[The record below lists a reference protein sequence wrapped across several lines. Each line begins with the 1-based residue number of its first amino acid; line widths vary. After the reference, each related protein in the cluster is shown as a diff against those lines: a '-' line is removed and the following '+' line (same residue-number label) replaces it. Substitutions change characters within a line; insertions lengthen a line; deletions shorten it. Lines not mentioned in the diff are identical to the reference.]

1 MPVRRGK
8 RLRVGVIF
16 GGRSGEHEVSLVSG
30 KAVMAHLDRGKY
42 QVTPILISREGAWTP
57 DWTALRGLDVVFPV
71 LHGPY
76 GEDGTIQGML
86 EMLGL
91 PYVGAGVLGSAAAMD
106 KEVAKRLFLASGLP
120 VGPYVT
126 VDATEWSAAPRKAT
140 ARIEKAL
147 RYPIFVKPANMGSS
161 VGISK
166 VRGRAGLAAAL
177 REAFRF
183 DDKLVIEQG
192 IEARE
197 IECAVLGN
205 RDPQAAA
212 PGEVIPG
219 REFYDYAAKYAD
231 AGSRTLVPA
240 PIPARTARAVRE
252 LAVRAY
258 QACGCEGLARVDF
271 FLARRT
277 GKLYLNEINTMPGF
291 TSISM
296 YPMMWAASGVP
307 FPALLDR
314 LIGLAL
320 ERSRRR
326 GRRRVLPSRVPI
338 NV

>member
-1 MPVRRGK
+1 MPASRGK
-8 RLRVGVIF
+8 KLRVGVIF

-30 KAVMAHLDRGKY
+30 RAVMANLDRRKY
-42 QVTPILISREGAWTP
+42 QVTPILISRDGQWTP
-57 DWTALRGLDVVFPV
+57 DWTALRRLDVVFPV

-76 GEDGTIQGML
+76 GEDGTIQGLL

-91 PYVGAGVLGSAAAMD
+91 PYVGSGVLGSAAAMD
-106 KEVAKRLFLASGLP
+106 KDIAKRLFVSAGLP
-120 VGPYVT
+120 VAPYLSLEQSEWT
-126 VDATEWSAAPRKAT
+126 RSPAKTAT
-140 ARIEKAL
+140 RIQKAL
-147 RYPIFVKPANMGSS
+147 RYPVFVKPANMGSS

-166 VRGRAGLAAAL
+166 VRERTGLAAAL

-192 IEARE
+192 LDARE

-240 PIPARTARAVRE
+240 PIPAPVARKVRE

-271 FLARRT
+271 FLERRT
-277 GKLYLNEINTMPGF
+277 GQLYLNEINTMPGF

-296 YPMMWAASGVP
+296 YPMMWAAGGLR

-320 ERSRRR
+320 ERARRR
-326 GRRRVLPSRVPI
+326 GRRRVLPSRVQI

>member
-1 MPVRRGK
+1 VVAARRGK
-8 RLRVGVIF
+8 KLRVGVVC
-16 GGRSGEHEVSLVSG
+16 GGRSGEHEVSLISG
-30 KAVMAHLDRGKY
+30 QAVMASLDRGKY
-42 QVTPILISREGAWTP
+42 QVTPIFISREGAWTP
-57 DWTALRGLDVVFPV
+57 DWTTLRRLDVVFPV

-91 PYVGAGVLGSAAAMD
+91 PYVGSGVLGSAAAMD
-106 KEVAKRLFLASGLP
+106 KDVAKRLFLASGLP

-126 VDATEWSAAPRKAT
+126 LDAVEWRAPRKAT
-140 ARIEKAL
+140 ARLEKAL
-147 RYPIFVKPANMGSS
+147 RYPVFVKPANMGSS

-166 VRGRAGLAAAL
+166 VGGRRELAAAV

-192 IEARE
+192 LDARE

-205 RDPQAAA
+205 RDPRAAT

-240 PIPARTARAVRE
+240 PIPARTARAVRD

-271 FLARRT
+271 FLERASGR
-277 GKLYLNEINTMPGF
+277 LYLNEINTMPGF

-296 YPMMWAASGVP
+296 YPMMWAAAGVP

-320 ERSRRR
+320 ERARRR
-326 GRRRVLPSRVPI
+326 GRRRVRPSRVSI
-338 NV
+338 QV

>member
-1 MPVRRGK
+1 
-8 RLRVGVIF
+8 
-16 GGRSGEHEVSLVSG
+16 VSG
-30 KAVMAHLDRGKY
+30 RAVMANLDRRKY
-42 QVTPILISREGAWTP
+42 QVTPILISRDGQWTP
-57 DWTALRGLDVVFPV
+57 DWTTLRRLDVVFPV

-91 PYVGAGVLGSAAAMD
+91 PYVGSGVLGSAAAMD
-106 KEVAKRLFLASGLP
+106 KDVAKRLFVSAGLP
-120 VGPYVT
+120 VGPYLSLRQE
-126 VDATEWSAAPRKAT
+126 EWERSPAKTA
-140 ARIEKAL
+140 ARIQKAL
-147 RYPIFVKPANMGSS
+147 RYPVFVKPANMGSS

-166 VRGRAGLAAAL
+166 VRERAGLAAAL

-192 IEARE
+192 LDARE

-205 RDPQAAA
+205 RDPRAAA

-240 PIPARTARAVRE
+240 PIPAPVARKVRE

-271 FLARRT
+271 FLERRT
-277 GKLYLNEINTMPGF
+277 GNLYLNEINTMPGF

-296 YPMMWAASGVP
+296 YPMMWADAGLA

-314 LIGLAL
+314 LIALAR
-320 ERSRRR
+320 ERARRR